1 MAVTKAAFTTSGGG
15 RLDPEWFT
23 DLDALLDAWI
33 SASEPGSD
41 ELVTARV
48 YCRAFTFLSDS
59 FMSDP
64 SMQRDR
70 NKTSQFSAEQLSYWA
85 RQAAKFQAEVDALTG
100 NVGPVITPWE
110 GRKHVY

>member
-85 RQAAKFQAEVDALTG
+85 RQAAKYQAEVDALTG